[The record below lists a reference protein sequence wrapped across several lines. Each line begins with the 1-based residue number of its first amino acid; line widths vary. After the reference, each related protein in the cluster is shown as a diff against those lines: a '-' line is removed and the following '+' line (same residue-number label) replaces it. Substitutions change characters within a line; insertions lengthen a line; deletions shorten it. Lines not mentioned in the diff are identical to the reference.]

1 LLRGARSEKLSAVS
15 TRLHRFGAS
24 ALALLG
30 LFGAAALTFGLAPRQ
45 APAAQVARSLKRA
58 NLGRVSAK
66 QESTKWE
73 LAVQAPAAGQPTRF
87 ELLPA
92 VRVVNQTTREA
103 RVLKLYDAAGQVD
116 ESAALELDDL
126 LCDAR
131 NPKRHEVGRLD
142 RRTLQLMYKA
152 AYHFDSLEI
161 EVVSAYRKPGRR
173 REGPHGTGSAID
185 FRLRDVKAQL
195 LASYLRDIPRTGVGV
210 YTHPKTQF
218 VHIDNREHSFH
229 WLDASPP
236 RRHWREK
243 SIGSRDL
250 PRLDQRYTPADDL
263 PEAVTGA
270 TTTQP

>member
-1 LLRGARSEKLSAVS
+1 MSP
-15 TRLHRFGAS
+15 HRFGVS

-30 LFGAAALTFGLAPRQ
+30 LLGAAGLAFALAPRQ
-45 APAAQVARSLKRA
+45 APAAQLAVGSW
-58 NLGRVSAK
+58 
-66 QESTKWE
+66 Q
-73 LAVQAPAAGQPTRF
+73 LAVQAPTASSPARAPTRF

-92 VRVVNQTTREA
+92 VRVLNQTTREA
-103 RVLKLYDAAGQVD
+103 RVVKLYDAQGRVD
-116 ESAALELDDL
+116 ESAAQELDQL

-131 NPKRHEVGRLD
+131 DPKHHEAGRLD
-142 RRTLQLMYKA
+142 RRTLQLMFKA
-152 AYHFDSLEI
+152 AYHFDSGEV
-161 EVVSAYRKPGRR
+161 EVVSAYRKPERR

-185 FRLRDVKAQL
+185 FRLRDVKSRL
-195 LASYLRDIPRTGVGV
+195 LASYLRAIPRTGVGI

-263 PEAVTGA
+263 PEAVLLP
-270 TTTQP
+270 TTR

>member
-1 LLRGARSEKLSAVS
+1 MPKSPHPLGV
-15 TRLHRFGAS
+15 S

-30 LFGAAALTFGLAPRQ
+30 LLSAAALALGLAPRQ
-45 APAAQVARSLKRA
+45 APAAQVARTLKRP
-58 NLGRVSAK
+58 NLARVSAK
-66 QESTKWE
+66 KE
-73 LAVQAPAAGQPTRF
+73 LAVGSWQLAAEAGPRQPTRF

-92 VRVVNQTTREA
+92 VRVLNQTTREA
-103 RVLKLYDAAGQVD
+103 RSLKLYDAEGRVD
-116 ESAALELDDL
+116 ERAAQELDQL

-131 NPKRHEVGRLD
+131 DPKHLEVGKLD

-195 LASYLRDIPRTGVGV
+195 LASYLRDIPRTGVGI

-243 SIGSRDL
+243 SIGSANL
-250 PRLDQRYTPADDL
+250 PRLDQRYTPEDDL
-263 PEAVTGA
+263 PEAVQP
-270 TTTQP
+270 TTTPP

>member
-1 LLRGARSEKLSAVS
+1 MPKSPHRLAV
-15 TRLHRFGAS
+15 S

-30 LFGAAALTFGLAPRQ
+30 VISAAGLALGLAPRQ
-45 APAAQVARSLKRA
+45 APAAQVARTLKRPS
-58 NLGRVSAK
+58 LGRVSAK
-66 QESTKWE
+66 RESAVE
-73 LAVQAPAAGQPTRF
+73 SSQLAAQAPAAGQATRF

-103 RVLKLYDAAGQVD
+103 RSLKLYDAAGKVD
-116 ESAALELDDL
+116 ESAALELDQL

-131 NPKRHEVGRLD
+131 SPKHHEVGRLD

-195 LASYLRDIPRTGVGV
+195 LASYLRDIPRTGVGI

-218 VHIDNREHSFH
+218 VHIDSREHSFH

-243 SIGSRDL
+243 SIGSANL
-250 PRLDQRYTPADDL
+250 PRLDQSYTPADDL
-263 PEAVTGA
+263 PESVLSAP
-270 TTTQP
+270 TTPL

>member
-1 LLRGARSEKLSAVS
+1 MGP
-15 TRLHRFGAS
+15 HRFGVS

-30 LFGAAALTFGLAPRQ
+30 LFAAAGLAFGLAPRQ
-45 APAAQVARSLKRA
+45 APAAQVARTLKRP
-58 NLGRVSAK
+58 NLAKLSA
-66 QESTKWE
+66 
-73 LAVQAPAAGQPTRF
+73 APASASASAPLANAPARTATRF
-87 ELLPA
+87 EQLPA

-103 RVLKLYDAAGQVD
+103 RVLRLYDAEGRVD
-116 ESAALELDDL
+116 EGAALQLDEL

-131 NPKRHEVGRLD
+131 DPKHHEIGRID
-142 RRTLQLMYKA
+142 RRTLQLMFKA
-152 AYHFDSLEI
+152 AYHFDRDEI

-173 REGPHGTGSAID
+173 REGPHGTGSAVD
-185 FRLRDVKAQL
+185 FRLREVKAQL
-195 LASYLRDIPRTGVGV
+195 LASYLREIPRTGVGI

-250 PRLDQRYTPADDL
+250 PRLDQRYTPTDDL
-263 PEAVTGA
+263 PEAVLA
-270 TTTQP
+270 PSKP